1 MPPRPNAVKA
11 AAKVAPVKKVAAP
24 RAPATQK
31 NAAAPAKAAPQRKS
45 AAPSDVAVK
54 KVVGDKQ
61 TAQKKLTPAAKS
73 SASSKAV
80 SPAKAAAPQKAAAAK
95 VAASQKSASA
105 KKVAPTKAAAPQ
117 KAAAAK
123 VAAPQKAAPQKRVAA
138 PRPTA
143 TYASDDKFLERQ
155 RQALLGERA
164 VYVEQAQNLKAE
176 AESLVEEM
184 EPGDIQFDEESGEG
198 GTLTVDRERDLVLSA
213 QAQLAVEDIDDAL
226 RKLSR
231 GRYGICEG
239 CGELIGKPRLEAM
252 PFARLCIACK
262 SGGLSRR

>member
-1 MPPRPNAVKA
+1 MPPRPKAQATAPKSSAVKKA
-11 AAKVAPVKKVAAP
+11 TASKAPTPAKKAAPIKASAPTKDVAAKK
-24 RAPATQK
+24 
-31 NAAAPAKAAPQRKS
+31 APAKAAEKATPVAK
-45 AAPSDVAVK
+45 APVAK
-54 KVVGDKQ
+54 KV
-61 TAQKKLTPAAKS
+61 TPPAAK
-73 SASSKAV
+73 ASVAK
-80 SPAKAAAPQKAAAAK
+80 KAAAP
-95 VAASQKSASA
+95 VASA
-105 KKVAPTKAAAPQ
+105 VKQAPVAKAVAKPPVAPPAAAP
-117 KAAAAK
+117 AAAP
-123 VAAPQKAAPQKRVAA
+123 AAVKTAPVKKAAP

-143 TYASDDKFLERQ
+143 TYANDEKFLERQ
-155 RQALLGERA
+155 KQQLLAERA

-226 RKLSR
+226 RKITR

-239 CGELIGKPRLEAM
+239 CGELISKPRLEAM

>member
-1 MPPRPNAVKA
+1 
-11 AAKVAPVKKVAAP
+11 VKKAVAE
-24 RAPATQK
+24 K
-31 NAAAPAKAAPQRKS
+31 AAPAKH
-45 AAPSDVAVK
+45 
-54 KVVGDKQ
+54 
-61 TAQKKLTPAAKS
+61 L
-73 SASSKAV
+73 
-80 SPAKAAAPQKAAAAK
+80 
-95 VAASQKSASA
+95 
-105 KKVAPTKAAAPQ
+105 APTKAAAAKKSAPVVADARTRRATENKEVTAIPAKAPAKKVAPQ
-117 KAAAAK
+117 SVPAKAAVAKKAAPEK
-123 VAAPQKAAPQKRVAA
+123 ASASEKEAPAKKAATEVVAAPVAKKAVPAKKVAP

-143 TYASDDKFLERQ
+143 TYAGDQKFLDHQ
-155 RQALLGERA
+155 RELLLAERA
-164 VYVEQAQNLKAE
+164 TYLQQSELLKAE

-226 RKLSR
+226 RKITR

-239 CGELIGKPRLEAM
+239 CGELISKPRLEAM

>member
-1 MPPRPNAVKA
+1 MPPRPKATTTAPKSTPAKKAVVAKA
-11 AAKVAPVKKVAAP
+11 AAPVKK
-24 RAPATQK
+24 
-31 NAAAPAKAAPQRKS
+31 AAPAKASAPTKAVAAKKAAPVKAAEKVAPVTKS
-45 AAPSDVAVK
+45 APAKKSAPPVAK
-54 KVVGDKQ
+54 
-61 TAQKKLTPAAKS
+61 APAAK
-73 SASSKAV
+73 
-80 SPAKAAAPQKAAAAK
+80 KAAAP
-95 VAASQKSASA
+95 VAA
-105 KKVAPTKAAAPQ
+105 VTKAAPTNKAP
-117 KAAAAK
+117 AK
-123 VAAPQKAAPQKRVAA
+123 TVAAPVAVVTTAVKAAPAKKAP

-143 TYASDDKFLERQ
+143 TYTNDEKFLERQ
-155 RQALLGERA
+155 KQQLVGERA

-226 RKLSR
+226 RKITR

-239 CGELIGKPRLEAM
+239 CGELISKPRLEAM

>member
-1 MPPRPNAVKA
+1 MPPRPRTTTTTPNAASAKKA
-11 AAKVAPVKKVAAP
+11 TTAKAVTPVKKTVATKTPAPTKVAAP
-24 RAPATQK
+24 T
-31 NAAAPAKAAPQRKS
+31 KS
-45 AAPSDVAVK
+45 AAAK
-54 KVVGDKQ
+54 KV
-61 TAQKKLTPAAKS
+61 TATKVTPT
-73 SASSKAV
+73 
-80 SPAKAAAPQKAAAAK
+80 K
-95 VAASQKSASA
+95 VTPPS
-105 KKVAPTKAAAPQ
+105 KVAPTKATSAAAATKSAPAKKAAPSAAAQ
-117 KAAAAK
+117 APAKSAPAKKAPAKAAAAA
-123 VAAPQKAAPQKRVAA
+123 VASTVAPVRPAPAKKTVA

-143 TYASDDKFLERQ
+143 TYANDEKFLERQ
-155 RQALLGERA
+155 HQQLLAER
-164 VYVEQAQNLKAE
+164 VIYVEQAQNLKAE

-226 RKLSR
+226 RKITR

-239 CGELIGKPRLEAM
+239 CGELISKPRLEAM

>member
-1 MPPRPNAVKA
+1 VAVKA
-11 AAKVAPVKKVAAP
+11 AAPVKKTVPVKATAP
-24 RAPATQK
+24 T
-31 NAAAPAKAAPQRKS
+31 KS
-45 AAPSDVAVK
+45 AAPIKSV
-54 KVVGDKQ
+54 
-61 TAQKKLTPAAKS
+61 AAK
-73 SASSKAV
+73 KAV
-80 SPAKAAAPQKAAAAK
+80 PAKAAAPEKAAVAKKATPATKVPPAKKSAAT
-95 VAASQKSASA
+95 VAAPLA
-105 KKVAPTKAAAPQ
+105 TKAAPAKKAPAQ
-117 KAAAAK
+117 A
-123 VAAPQKAAPQKRVAA
+123 VAAPAATATATVRAAPPKKAAP

-143 TYASDDKFLERQ
+143 TYVNDEKFLERQ
-155 RQALLGERA
+155 RQQLLAERA

-226 RKLSR
+226 RKISR

-239 CGELIGKPRLEAM
+239 CGELISKPRLEAM

>member
-1 MPPRPNAVKA
+1 MATTMPPRP
-11 AAKVAPVKKVAAP
+11 
-24 RAPATQK
+24 
-31 NAAAPAKAAPQRKS
+31 KAAPI
-45 AAPSDVAVK
+45 VK
-54 KVVGDKQ
+54 KAV
-61 TAQKKLTPAAKS
+61 AE
-73 SASSKAV
+73 KAV
-80 SPAKAAAPQKAAAAK
+80 PARQAE
-95 VAASQKSASA
+95 
-105 KKVAPTKAAAPQ
+105 PTKAAAPP

-123 VAAPQKAAPQKRVAA
+123 KSAPVVTEAREKRAATSKEVTAVPTKTATTKKREASTAPAAKAAVAKKAAPTKAAPAPAAPAKRDVAQPVVEKAVAAPVAKKTAPAKKAVPA
-138 PRPTA
+138 RPSA
-143 TYASDDKFLERQ
+143 TYVGDQKFLDHQRELLLEERGTYLHQ
-155 RQALLGERA
+155 SEL
-164 VYVEQAQNLKAE
+164 LKAE

-226 RKLSR
+226 RKITR

-239 CGELIGKPRLEAM
+239 CGDLISKPRLEAM